1 MKFFKITVLVV
12 ALAMLGSAFTVDAK
26 VKKRR
31 STIKKE
37 KQMKKACTYIRCRHI
52 CAVPLFSTSK
62 SNQSQQC
69 ILDMVEYQYQGM
81 MMSPVA
87 KVRVERKNGKVV
99 LAIKGT
105 STDEKEYAI
114 SDGEEILKEAL
125 AIIEQEK
132 MMEYARSYELPPE
145 MDVLDGYFWSFGAR
159 LADGRSV
166 NSSGHN
172 AGPSDEG
179 REKIHSLLFKR
190 AFKEIGM
197 DY

>member
-37 KQMKKACTYIRCRHI
+37 KQMKRAN
-52 CAVPLFSTSK
+52 K
-62 SNQSQQC
+62 SNKSQQC
-69 ILDMVEYQYQGM
+69 VLDMVEYQYQGM
-81 MMSPVA
+81 MMTPVA

-114 SDGEEILKEAL
+114 DDGEEMLKEAL

-166 NSSGHN
+166 NSRGHN